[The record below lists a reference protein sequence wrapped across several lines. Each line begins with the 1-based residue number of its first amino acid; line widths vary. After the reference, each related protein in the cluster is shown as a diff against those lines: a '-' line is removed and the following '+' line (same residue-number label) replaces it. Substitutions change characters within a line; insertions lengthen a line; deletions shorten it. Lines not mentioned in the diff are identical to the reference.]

1 MLNVVMSDAGQVA
14 QGRPHMHRGK
24 SGSVRANDEPSIG
37 SCAVKC
43 GRCVS
48 ICLQLIPFCLPRH
61 VFVWCAVRSIARQH
75 DVGCTM
81 STHRICCVFNCV
93 LISSVFFVKHYLAC
107 CVQGKPTSIYH
118 RCASASFFGRA
129 FALQNTNLRPTHN
142 ATGFAG
148 EVLILCRAQEMTES
162 DTVCCRNVLCRSIC
176 HRPSDPCV

>member
-14 QGRPHMHRGK
+14 QVRPHMHRGK

-61 VFVWCAVRSIARQH
+61 VFAWCAVRSIARKH

-93 LISSVFFVKHYLAC
+93 LISSVFLSNIIWRVVC
-107 CVQGKPTSIYH
+107 
-118 RCASASFFGRA
+118 RASRRA
-129 FALQNTNLRPTHN
+129 FTIDVHPHRFLDVHSLYKTPICGPYTMRQ
-142 ATGFAG
+142 GS
-148 EVLILCRAQEMTES
+148 QEK
-162 DTVCCRNVLCRSIC
+162 C
-176 HRPSDPCV
+176 

>member
-14 QGRPHMHRGK
+14 QVRPHMHRGK
-24 SGSVRANDEPSIG
+24 SGSVRAYDEPSIG

-61 VFVWCAVRSIARQH
+61 VFAWCAVRSIARKH

-93 LISSVFFVKHYLAC
+93 LISSVFCQTL
-107 CVQGKPTSIYH
+107 
-118 RCASASFFGRA
+118 FG
-129 FALQNTNLRPTHN
+129 
-142 ATGFAG
+142 
-148 EVLILCRAQEMTES
+148 
-162 DTVCCRNVLCRSIC
+162 VLCVGQADEHLPSMCIRIVFWTCIRFTKHQSAAHTQCDRVRRRSVD
-176 HRPSDPCV
+176 SL